1 MDRAAYVLREKRL
14 YNKWVASQTLEDY
27 ALRYTAD
34 SARRWTAGQVANTA
48 IGATAFLA
56 CEAIGASITLTYGFA
71 NSVAAIAAAVALMFV
86 IGLPIAYHAAKH
98 GLDIDL
104 LTRGAGFGYLGSTLT
119 SLIYASFTF
128 LLFSVEATIMAVA
141 LTAMTG
147 MPMSVAYLVSALMVI
162 PIALYGMSAITR
174 FQNAT
179 QAFWIVLQV
188 APIAYILWSGPD
200 ALAQWSR
207 FTGQLGAPDGS
218 VSLLYFGFAL
228 STLLS
233 LLPQIGE
240 QADYLRFLPAKAK
253 IGRGKWWTAM
263 LAGGPGWTLIGGMK
277 LLLGSW
283 LAHFLVQSAALQ
295 SEASSP
301 TAMFQAIY
309 TAMSGHA
316 GLSLVLTGLF
326 VIICQLKINVTNA
339 YAGSIAWSNFFARL
353 THSHPGRVVWLIFN
367 VLLAL
372 LLMEVGIFDAIEAI
386 LILYATV
393 AAGWIGALA
402 ADLMISKPLRLS
414 PAGIEFK
421 RAHLFDINPVG
432 IGAML
437 LSISVSG
444 IAHVGLLGEIARAFA
459 PVIGMAVAFTS
470 APVIALLTHGR
481 YYIAR
486 RSHWPEGGETK
497 TCIICE
503 NAFQHVDMAHC
514 PMYAAPI
521 CSLCCT
527 LEARCHDRCKTD
539 SRATQQAARWL
550 ERLLPRA
557 VATHVHTPV
566 GHFIAVMTIITLAN
580 GAVLGGIGWQVA
592 RRAPSIAAQTSSLML
607 GLFLL
612 FSLFG
617 GVIAWMIVLAHQ
629 SRRSAMQ
636 ESEHHVQKLM
646 EEVIAHDVTGAE
658 LQRAKEAAEAANA
671 AKSRYLV
678 SVSHEIRSPLNSI
691 YGYAQLMERGHEIAP
706 VEAAKIIRRSA
717 EHLTNLVEGLMDIS
731 QVESGVLRI
740 SSETVRLSPFV
751 DQIANMFRP
760 QAQAKGIE
768 FLYERPEN
776 LPDFVRTDQKR
787 LRQILINLL
796 SNAIKFTRSGS
807 VTFRVQYRSQMA
819 TFDIIDTGLG
829 IAADDLKRIFDP
841 FERGSN
847 PDAQKQKGIGL
858 GLAITQALVQILG
871 GDLSVIS
878 DAGSDST
885 RRGTQFTVRLML
897 GHVAGQAADSQ
908 PVDRIRGYEGER
920 RKVLLIDD
928 DAAQVAVLR
937 GLLEPLD
944 FTVFEALSGR
954 AGLEIAAREQPDII
968 LLDISMPGE
977 SGWDICRILRERLGG
992 RVRIVMVSA
1001 NAHEFHRGGD
1011 GQAAHD
1017 MFLMKP
1023 VDLDALL
1030 DAIADQ
1036 LHIRWTG
1043 DAPPLPTEAD
1053 AAMPPLPEEA
1063 APILA
1068 DIEQKAI
1075 IGHVRGIEAS
1085 IRALEETVPDAQP
1098 LTRTLLLHLDRFD
1111 LKALIRTIRAAQ

>member
-34 SARRWTAGQVANTA
+34 SARRWPAGQVAGTA

-71 NSVAAIAAAVALMFV
+71 NSVAAIAVAVALMFV

-141 LTAMTG
+141 LKAMTG
-147 MPMSVAYLVSALMVI
+147 MPMSVAYLVSALVVI

-179 QAFWIVLQV
+179 QALWVVLQV
-188 APIAYILWSGPD
+188 APIAYILWSGPA
-200 ALAQWSR
+200 ALAEWSR
-207 FTGQLGAPDGS
+207 FTGQLGAKDGS

-240 QADYLRFLPAKAK
+240 QADYLRFLPDKAK
-253 IGRGKWWTAM
+253 IGAGKWWAAM
-263 LAGGPGWTLIGGMK
+263 LAGGPGWTLIGGLK
-277 LLLGSW
+277 LLLGSY
-283 LAHFLVQSAALQ
+283 LAHFLLKSAAAQ
-295 SEASSP
+295 GEAASP
-301 TAMFQAIY
+301 TAMFHGIF
-309 TAMSGHA
+309 TAMSGQA
-316 GLSLVLTGLF
+316 GLSLAVTGLF

-353 THSHPGRVVWLIFN
+353 THSHPGRVIWLVFN

-402 ADLMISKPLRLS
+402 ADLLISTPLRLS

-421 RAHLFDINPVG
+421 RAHLFDLNPVG

-437 LSISVSG
+437 LSILVSG
-444 IAHVGLLGEIARAFA
+444 SAHVGLIGGLAQAFA
-459 PVIGMAVAFTS
+459 PVIGMAVAFTA
-470 APVIALLTHGR
+470 APVIALATHGR

-486 RSHWPEGGETK
+486 RSHWPDPQATQA
-497 TCIICE
+497 CIICE
-503 NAFQHVDMAHC
+503 NSFQPADMAHC

-539 SRATQQAARWL
+539 SRATQQTARWL
-550 ERLLPRA
+550 ETLLPSRA
-557 VATHVHTPV
+557 ARHVHTPV
-566 GHFIAVMTIITLAN
+566 GHFIAVMSLITLAN
-580 GAVLGGIGWQVA
+580 GALLGGISWQVA
-592 RRAPSIAAQTSSLML
+592 RRAPSIAQQTSGLML

-612 FSLFG
+612 FTLLG

-646 EEVIAHDVTGAE
+646 EEIIAHDVTGAE
-658 LQRAKEAAEAANA
+658 LQKAKEVAEAANA

-740 SSETVRLSPFV
+740 SSDTVRLSPFV

-760 QAQAKGIE
+760 QAQAKGID
-768 FLYERPEN
+768 FLYERPET

-796 SNAIKFTRSGS
+796 SNAIKFTRSGA
-807 VTFRVQYRSQMA
+807 VTFRVAYRSQMA
-819 TFDIIDTGLG
+819 TFDIIDTGIG
-829 IAADDLKRIFDP
+829 IAPDDLSRIFAP

-847 PDAQKQKGIGL
+847 PDAHKQKGVGL

-871 GDLSVIS
+871 GDLSVVS
-878 DAGSDST
+878 RPGA
-885 RRGTQFTVRLML
+885 GTQFTVRLML
-897 GHVAGQAADSQ
+897 GHVVAQTADS
-908 PVDRIRGYEGER
+908 PPLERISGYAGER

-944 FTVFEALSGR
+944 FLVLEALSGR
-954 AGLEIAAREQPDII
+954 AGLAVAERERPDIV

-977 SGWDICRILRERLGG
+977 SGWEISQMLRETLGDA
-992 RVRIVMVSA
+992 VRIVMVSA
-1001 NAHEFHRGGD
+1001 NAHEYHRGGD
-1011 GQAAHD
+1011 GRAAHD

-1036 LHIRWTG
+1036 LRIRWTG
-1043 DAPPLPTEAD
+1043 DIPAPPAIMAEDDAVPPLPD
-1053 AAMPPLPEEA
+1053 LA

-1085 IRALEETVPDAQP
+1085 IRALEAQVPDAAP
-1098 LTRTLLLHLDRFD
+1098 LTRRLLAHLDRFD
-1111 LKALIRTIRAAQ
+1111 LKGLIKSIRAVR

>member
-141 LTAMTG
+141 LKAMTG
-147 MPMSVAYLVSALMVI
+147 MPMSVAYLVSALVVI

-188 APIAYILWSGPD
+188 APIAYIFWSGPQ
-200 ALAQWSR
+200 ALAQWSQ
-207 FTGQLGAPDGS
+207 FTGQLGAKDGS

-253 IGRGKWWTAM
+253 IGRGRWWTAM

-283 LAHFLVQSAALQ
+283 LAHFLVKSAAAQ

-301 TAMFQAIY
+301 TAMFEGIY

-316 GLSLVLTGLF
+316 GLSLILTGLF

-444 IAHVGLLGEIARAFA
+444 LAHFGLLGDIARAFA

-470 APVIALLTHGR
+470 APIIALITHGR

-486 RSHWPEGGETK
+486 RSHWPAGSSTQ

-503 NAFQHVDMAHC
+503 NAFQHADMAHC

-580 GAVLGGIGWQVA
+580 GALMGGIGWQVA
-592 RRAPSIAAQTSSLML
+592 RGAPSIAAQTSSLML

-629 SRRSAMQ
+629 SRRTAMQ

-706 VEAAKIIRRSA
+706 VEAAKVIHRSA

-768 FLYERPEN
+768 FLYERPEK

-807 VTFRVQYRSQMA
+807 VTFRVAYRSQMA
-819 TFDIIDTGLG
+819 TFDIIDTGIG
-829 IAADDLKRIFDP
+829 IAPDDLKRIFDP

-847 PDAQKQKGIGL
+847 PDAQRQKGIGL
-858 GLAITQALVQILG
+858 GLAITQALAQILG
-871 GDLSVIS
+871 GDLSVVS
-878 DAGSDST
+878 QPD
-885 RRGTQFTVRLML
+885 RGTQFTMRLML
-897 GHVAGQAADSQ
+897 GHVASQTADNE
-908 PVDRIRGYEGER
+908 PVERVRGYEGQR

-928 DAAQVAVLR
+928 DASQVAVLR

-944 FTVFEALSGR
+944 FAVLEALSGR
-954 AGLEIAAREQPDII
+954 AGLEIAVREQPDIV

-977 SGWDICRILRERLGG
+977 SGWDVCRALRETLGG
-992 RVRIVMVSA
+992 AVRIIMVSA
-1001 NAHEFHRGGD
+1001 NAHEYHRGGD
-1011 GQAAHD
+1011 GRAAHD

-1043 DAPPLPTEAD
+1043 DAPPTPPVTSEDDVLT
-1053 AAMPPLPEEA
+1053 PLPEEA
-1063 APILA
+1063 VPILA

-1085 IRALEETVPDAQP
+1085 IRALEQAVPTAQP
-1098 LTRTLLLHLDRFD
+1098 LARRLLAHLDRFD
-1111 LKALIRTIRAAQ
+1111 LKGLIRTIRAAR

>member
-34 SARRWTAGQVANTA
+34 SARRWSARSVASTA

-86 IGLPIAYHAAKH
+86 VGLPIAYHAARH

-119 SLIYASFTF
+119 SLVYASFTF

-141 LTAMTG
+141 LRAMTG
-147 MPMSVAYLVSALMVI
+147 VPMSIAYLLSAVVVI

-174 FQNAT
+174 FQAAT
-179 QAFWIVLQV
+179 QWVWIALQM
-188 APIAYILWSGPD
+188 APIAYIFWAGQP
-200 ALAQWSR
+200 ALAEWSR

-240 QADYLRFLPAKAK
+240 QADYLRFLPAREK
-253 IGRGKWWTAM
+253 IGKGRWWAAM
-263 LAGGPGWTLIGGMK
+263 LAGGPGWTLIGGVK
-277 LLLGSW
+277 LLLGSF
-283 LAHFLVQSAALQ
+283 LAHFLIRSAAMQ

-309 TAMSGHA
+309 TTMSGHA
-316 GLSLVLTGLF
+316 GLSLLLTGLF

-402 ADLMISKPLRLS
+402 ADLMISKPLGLS
-414 PAGIEFK
+414 PHGIEFK

-437 LSISVSG
+437 LSILVAG
-444 IAHVGLLGEIARAFA
+444 AAHFGLIGVLAQAFA
-459 PVIGMAVAFTS
+459 PVIGMAVAFTA
-470 APVIALLTHGR
+470 APIIALATHGR

-486 RSHWPEGGETK
+486 RSRWSEGVTEQS
-497 TCIICE
+497 CIICE
-503 NAFQHVDMAHC
+503 NPFQIADMAHC

-539 SRATQQAARWL
+539 SRATEQAARWL
-550 ERLLPRA
+550 ERLLPHG
-557 VATHVHTPV
+557 VARYVHTPV
-566 GHFIAVMTIITLAN
+566 GHFAMVMAIITIVNA
-580 GAVLGGIGWQVA
+580 GMMGGIAWQFA
-592 RRAPSIAAQTSSLML
+592 RRAPDAAPEIQGLML

-658 LQRAKEAAEAANA
+658 LQKAKDAAEAANA

-691 YGYAQLMERGHEIAP
+691 YGYAQLMERGHDIAP
-706 VEAAKIIRRSA
+706 TEAAKVIRRSA

-760 QAQAKGIE
+760 QAQSKGIE
-768 FLYERPEN
+768 FLYERPEQ

-819 TFDIIDTGLG
+819 TFDIIDTGIG
-829 IAADDLKRIFDP
+829 IASDDLKRVFDP

-847 PDAQKQKGIGL
+847 PDAQRQKGVGL
-858 GLAITQALVQILG
+858 GLSITQALIQILG
-871 GDLSVIS
+871 GDLSVVS
-878 DAGSDST
+878 DAGK
-885 RRGTQFTVRLML
+885 GTQFTVRLML
-897 GHVAGQAADSQ
+897 GHVANPAMDSQ
-908 PVDRIRGYEGER
+908 PVERISGYVGDR
-920 RKVLLIDD
+920 RKILLIDD
-928 DAAQVAVLR
+928 DAVQVAVLR

-944 FTVFEALSGR
+944 FQVWEALNGR
-954 AGLEIAAREQPDII
+954 EGLEIAARENPDIV

-977 SGWDICRILRERLGG
+977 SGWDICRALRERLGG
-992 RVRIVMVSA
+992 DVRIVMVSA

-1011 GQAAHD
+1011 GRAAHD

-1036 LHIRWTG
+1036 LRIRWTG
-1043 DAPPLPTEAD
+1043 DMPAQSAPAHED
-1053 AAMPPLPEEA
+1053 DDFQPLPEA
-1063 APILA
+1063 ALPLLA
-1068 DIEQKAI
+1068 DIEQKAT
-1075 IGHVRGIEAS
+1075 IGHVRGVEAS
-1085 IRALEETVPDAQP
+1085 IRALEEAAPDARQ
-1098 LTRTLLLHLDRFD
+1098 LVARLLAHLDRFD
-1111 LKALIRTIRAAQ
+1111 LKGLIKTIRAAR

>member
-34 SARRWTAGQVANTA
+34 SARRWSAGQVANTA

-147 MPMSVAYLVSALMVI
+147 MAMSVAYLVSALIVI

-179 QAFWIVLQV
+179 QGIWIALQI
-188 APIAYILWSGPD
+188 APIAYILWSGPS
-200 ALAQWSR
+200 ALAEWSR
-207 FTGQLGAPDGS
+207 FTGQLGAKDGS

-240 QADYLRFLPAKAK
+240 QADYLRFLPSAKK
-253 IGRGKWWTAM
+253 IGKGKWWAAM

-283 LAHFLVQSAALQ
+283 LAHYLIGGAAL
-295 SEASSP
+295 ASDASNP
-301 TAMFQAIY
+301 TAMFHAIF

-386 LILYATV
+386 LILYATA

-402 ADLMISKPLRLS
+402 ADLMISKPLGLS

-421 RAHLFDINPVG
+421 RAHLYDINPVG

-437 LSISVSG
+437 LSILISG
-444 IAHVGLLGEIARAFA
+444 CAHLGLLGDVAQAFA
-459 PVIGMAVAFTS
+459 PVIGMAVAFTA
-470 APVIALLTHGR
+470 APLIALITRGR

-486 RSHWPEGGETK
+486 RTNAAEGDDAK
-497 TCIICE
+497 SCIICE
-503 NAFQHVDMAHC
+503 NSFQPVDMAHC

-527 LEARCHDRCKTD
+527 LEARCHDRCKSD

-550 ERLLPRA
+550 EHLLPQRIA
-557 VATHVHTPV
+557 RYVHTPV
-566 GHFIAVMTIITLAN
+566 GHFFAVMAAITIAN
-580 GAVLGGIGWQVA
+580 AALLGGINWQIG
-592 RRAPSIAAQTSSLML
+592 RWMPNIAAEMSGLML

-646 EEVIAHDVTGAE
+646 EEVIAHDVTGAQ
-658 LQRAKEAAEAANA
+658 LQKAKEAAESANA

-691 YGYAQLMERGHEIAP
+691 YGYAQLMERGHDIAP

-717 EHLTNLVEGLMDIS
+717 EHLTNLVEGLLDIS

-740 SSETVRLSPFV
+740 SSETVRLAPFV

-760 QAQAKGIE
+760 QAQSKGID
-768 FLYERPEN
+768 FLFERPAQ

-796 SNAIKFTRSGS
+796 SNAIKFTRTGS
-807 VTFRVQYRSQMA
+807 VTFRVAYRSQMA
-819 TFDIIDTGLG
+819 TFDIIDTGIG
-829 IAADDLKRIFDP
+829 IAPDDLKRVFDP
-841 FERGSN
+841 FDRGSN
-847 PDAQKQKGIGL
+847 PDAQRQKGIGL
-858 GLAITQALVQILG
+858 GLSITQALVQILG
-871 GDLSVIS
+871 GDLSVVS
-878 DAGSDST
+878 EAGK
-885 RRGTQFTVRLML
+885 GTQFTVRLML
-897 GHVAGQAADSQ
+897 GHVANPVEDAP
-908 PVDRIRGYEGER
+908 PVDRISGYVGDR
-920 RKVLLIDD
+920 RKILLIDD
-928 DAAQVAVLR
+928 DPAQVAVLR

-944 FTVFEALSGR
+944 FTVMEALSGR
-954 AGLEIAAREQPDII
+954 AGLEIAARDAPDII

-977 SGWDICRILRERLGG
+977 SGWDISRALRAALGG
-992 RVRIVMVSA
+992 AVRIIMVSA
-1001 NAHEFHRGGD
+1001 NAHEYHRGGD

-1043 DAPPLPTEAD
+1043 DAPLPPAPAPDEFD
-1053 AAMPPLPEEA
+1053 LPILPEDA
-1063 APILA
+1063 LPILA

-1075 IGHVRGIEAS
+1075 IGHVRGIESS
-1085 IRALEETVPDAQP
+1085 IRALEEAVPDAQP
-1098 LTRTLLLHLDRFD
+1098 LAARMLAHLDRFD
-1111 LKALIRTIRAAQ
+1111 LKGLIKIIRAVK

>member
-34 SARRWTAGQVANTA
+34 SARRWSAGQVANTA

-147 MPMSVAYLVSALMVI
+147 MPMSIAYLVSALVVI

-174 FQNAT
+174 FQTAT
-179 QAFWIVLQV
+179 QGIWIVLQV
-188 APIAYILWSGPD
+188 APILYILWSGPS

-240 QADYLRFLPAKAK
+240 QADYLRFLPSAKK
-253 IGRGKWWTAM
+253 IGKGKWWAAM

-283 LAHFLVQSAALQ
+283 LAHYLIGGAASASDA
-295 SEASSP
+295 ANP

-402 ADLMISKPLRLS
+402 ADLMISKPLGLS

-421 RAHLFDINPVG
+421 RAHLYDINPVG

-437 LSISVSG
+437 LSILVSG
-444 IAHVGLLGEIARAFA
+444 SAHLGLLGQLAQAFA
-459 PVIGMAVAFTS
+459 PVIGMAVAFTA
-470 APVIALLTHGR
+470 APVIALITHGR

-486 RSHWPEGGETK
+486 RSHWAEGAETK
-497 TCIICE
+497 SCIICE
-503 NAFQHVDMAHC
+503 NAFQPVDMAHC

-527 LEARCHDRCKTD
+527 LEARCHDRCKSD

-550 ERLLPRA
+550 ERLLPQRIA
-557 VATHVHTPV
+557 RYVHTPV
-566 GHFIAVMTIITLAN
+566 GHFIAVMAAITIAN
-580 GAVLGGIGWQVA
+580 AALLGGINWQIG
-592 RRAPSIAAQTSSLML
+592 RRMPDIAAEMSSLML

-612 FSLFG
+612 FSLIG

-629 SRRSAMQ
+629 SRRTAMQ

-658 LQRAKEAAEAANA
+658 LQKAKEAAESANA

-691 YGYAQLMERGHEIAP
+691 YGYAQLMERGHDIAP

-717 EHLTNLVEGLMDIS
+717 EHLTNLVEGLLDIS

-740 SSETVRLSPFV
+740 SSETVRLAPFV

-760 QAQAKGIE
+760 QAQSKGIE
-768 FLYERPEN
+768 FLFERPEK

-796 SNAIKFTRSGS
+796 SNAIKFTRTGS
-807 VTFRVQYRSQMA
+807 VTFRVAYRSQMA

-829 IAADDLKRIFDP
+829 IAPDDLKRVFDP

-847 PDAQKQKGIGL
+847 PDAQRQKGIGL
-858 GLAITQALVQILG
+858 GLSITQALVQILG
-871 GDLSVIS
+871 GDLSVVS
-878 DAGSDST
+878 ETGK
-885 RRGTQFTVRLML
+885 GTQFTVRLML
-897 GHVAGQAADSQ
+897 GHVANPIEDAP
-908 PVDRIRGYEGER
+908 PVDRISGYVGER

-928 DAAQVAVLR
+928 DPSQVAVLR
-937 GLLEPLD
+937 SLLEPLD
-944 FTVFEALSGR
+944 FTVMEALSGR
-954 AGLEIAAREQPDII
+954 AGLDIAARDAPDIV

-977 SGWDICRILRERLGG
+977 SGWDISRALRETLGG
-992 RVRIVMVSA
+992 KVRIIMVSA
-1001 NAHEFHRGGD
+1001 NAHEYHRGGD
-1011 GQAAHD
+1011 GRAAHD

-1043 DAPPLPTEAD
+1043 DAPPPETPAPDDFLLPD
-1053 AAMPPLPEEA
+1053 LPEDA
-1063 APILA
+1063 LPILA

-1075 IGHVRGIEAS
+1075 IGHVRGIESS
-1085 IRALEETVPDAQP
+1085 IRALEQAVPQAQP
-1098 LTRTLLLHLDRFD
+1098 LAARMLAHLDRFD
-1111 LKALIRTIRAAQ
+1111 LKGLIKIIRAVK